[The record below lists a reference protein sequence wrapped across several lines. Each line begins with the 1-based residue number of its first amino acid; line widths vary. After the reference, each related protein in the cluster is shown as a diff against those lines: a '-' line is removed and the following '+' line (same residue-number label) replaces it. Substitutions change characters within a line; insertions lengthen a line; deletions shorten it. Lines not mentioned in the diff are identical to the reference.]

1 MESHC
6 ASSIMNVTNGLL
18 LLFITGL
25 FFVSLSQK
33 RLILMKIS
41 LIMMLLIVPVFL
53 NGCASVSGYPDR
65 SYDLKAELA
74 ALDMYHRPDIVNT
87 YNGKEGEAKKDYR
100 NEVVN
105 ARLRA
110 IDLHFSIFEQE
121 LARENIVGNVG
132 VDWAVLALG
141 GATALAPLSATKS
154 ILGAVSGGITGAK
167 GSVDK
172 NIFYNKTMPVL
183 LAKMEALRKEV
194 LVKIRE
200 GLTKNTSDYPLTQA
214 LIDLD
219 DYYKAGTI
227 PAAVI
232 GIAVTSGES
241 IKKSGDEIKNILK
254 GKYSVSKEGELLRKF
269 WKPDGDN
276 INPVNQEKLKDWLK
290 SKGIIASI
298 TFFIDSSELF
308 WSAQKVAVK
317 DLNITE

>member
-1 MESHC
+1 MK
-6 ASSIMNVTNGLL
+6 ASLLMFLL
-18 LLFITGL
+18 LGL
-25 FFVSLSQK
+25 PL
-33 RLILMKIS
+33 
-41 LIMMLLIVPVFL
+41 L

-74 ALDMYHRPDIVNT
+74 ALDTYHSPGIITT
-87 YNGKEGEAKKDYR
+87 YNGKTGADKQNYR

-110 IDLHFSIFEQE
+110 IDLHFNIFEQAV
-121 LARENIVGNVG
+121 ARENVIVNVG

-194 LVKIRE
+194 LVRIRE
-200 GLTKNTSDYPLTQA
+200 GLTHTTSDYPLTQA
-214 LIDLD
+214 LVDLD

-227 PAAVI
+227 PGAII

-241 IKKSGDEIKNILK
+241 IKKSDDEMKKILK
-254 GKYSVSKEGELLRKF
+254 GKYGFTKAGETLRNF
-269 WKPDGDN
+269 WKPDGV
-276 INPVNQEKLKDWLK
+276 INVKNQEQLKDWLK
-290 SKGIIASI
+290 SNGIDTSI
-298 TFFIDSSELF
+298 TFFIYNPELF
-308 WSAQKVAVK
+308 GNAHLKAVK
-317 DLNITE
+317 DLKLPE